1 MMAECL
7 DFSQKETLPQMPTS
21 SPPLRGGTP
30 PPWWD
35 PPYPPPYYAAYKLPI
50 PQMLPVIMTP
60 LSGTSHT
67 PQILPM
73 NVFLVSSNR

>member
-1 MMAECL
+1 MWRVWNDGRVSRL
-7 DFSQKETLPQMPTS
+7 LPKGDPSTDAHFF
-21 SPPLRGGTP
+21 TP

-35 PPYPPPYYAAYKLPI
+35 PPYPPPYYAAYKLHI